1 MLRKELRIVEQLP
14 SSSRTFA
21 TVPPGSFVDGYEQ
34 QEPHRKDQKA
44 DLSQEDATNEAEGPV
59 DALGEYDRWTPY
71 NSTDP
76 SSSKTVFKRRSWPDA
91 GPLQE
96 GQQFYEEV
104 QAYRKQ

>member
-21 TVPPGSFVDGYEQ
+21 TVLPDSLVDGYEQ
-34 QEPHRKDQKA
+34 QEAHREDRKA
-44 DLSQEDATNEAEGPV
+44 DPYQEDATNDAQELV
-59 DALGEYDRWTPY
+59 DAPGEYDRWTAY

-76 SSSKTVFKRRSWPDA
+76 SSSKTVFKRRSWPYT
-91 GPLQE
+91 GPLQK

-104 QAYRKQ
+104 QAYGKQ